1 MDINSSANGTFTLWC
16 VQLIKSGSLNWPWCT
31 KILGQFVTR
40 MRQFIGQSDVKHM
53 MTSHLSPSDIVNS
66 SKLTVILK
74 IIGQRDVKHIMTLSI
89 KTITSVLKFSI
100 NITLSDSLQY

>member
-1 MDINSSANGTFTLWC
+1 
-16 VQLIKSGSLNWPWCT
+16 
-31 KILGQFVTR
+31 

-89 KTITSVLKFSI
+89 NTIPSVL
-100 NITLSDSLQY
+100 